1 MTVIE
6 RVDTTM
12 YALGGTRHFLV
23 ATAVIAAVSGCQ
35 RHPTPGEC
43 KAHAEAVA
51 QFVAALDRTPPLVAD
66 TTWAALHLTERGDLP
81 APAAPA
87 ARVPVVVVFADRVV
101 YQGTE
106 LTSPDELGLA
116 LQHAAAAKKPTVL
129 GLAIDR
135 ATPWRRVVDTFELA
149 ERRGFEQVDLYYAPP
164 AAAPSAPTTLDTSD
178 CELLG
183 HALDQKAANALAP
196 ALEAC
201 GCRADTAALEVSAWA
216 VLANHQPV
224 RALRIALDRA
234 GTIHAHPAAATWA
247 DVAPALQP
255 GAGWLTAR

>member
-1 MTVIE
+1 MTLIE

-12 YALGGTRHFLV
+12 YAPGGTRHFLV
-23 ATAVIAAVSGCQ
+23 ATALIAAISGCQ
-35 RHPTPGEC
+35 RRPTPVEC
-43 KAHAEAVA
+43 KAHADAVA

-66 TTWAALHLTERGDLP
+66 TTWAALHLPERADL
-81 APAAPA
+81 AGPA
-87 ARVPVVVVFADRVV
+87 ARVPVVAVFADRVV

-116 LQHAAAAKKPTVL
+116 LQHAAASTKPPVL

-135 ATPWRRVVDTFELA
+135 ATPWWRIVDTFELA
-149 ERRGFEQVDLYYAPP
+149 ERNHFEQVDLYYAPP
-164 AAAPSAPTTLDTSD
+164 TVAPSAQTTLDTSS

-183 HALDQKAANALAP
+183 RALDDKAANAIAP

-216 VLANHQPV
+216 VLANHQTV

-247 DVAPALQP
+247 EVAQTLQP

>member
-1 MTVIE
+1 MTLIE

-23 ATAVIAAVSGCQ
+23 ATALIAAVSGCQ
-35 RHPTPGEC
+35 RHPTPVEC
-43 KAHAEAVA
+43 KARVDAVA
-51 QFVAALDRTPPLVAD
+51 QFVATLDRTPPLVAD
-66 TTWAALHLTERGDLP
+66 TTWAALHLPERSDLP
-81 APAAPA
+81 APAA
-87 ARVPVVVVFADRVV
+87 RIPVVAVFADRMV

-106 LTSPDELGLA
+106 LTSLDELGLA
-116 LQHAAAAKKPTVL
+116 LQHAAAATKPPVL

-135 ATPWRRVVDTFELA
+135 ATSWQRVVDTFELA
-149 ERRGFEQVDLYYAPP
+149 ERRGFEQVELYYAPP
-164 AAAPSAPTTLDTSD
+164 AVAPSASTTLDTSD

-183 HALDQKAANALAP
+183 RALDEKAANAIAP

-216 VLANHQPV
+216 VLASHQTV
-224 RALRIALDRA
+224 RALRIALDRG

-247 DVAPALQP
+247 GVAPALHP

>member
-1 MTVIE
+1 MTLIE

-23 ATAVIAAVSGCQ
+23 ATALIAAISGCQ
-35 RHPTPGEC
+35 RRPTPVEC
-43 KAHAEAVA
+43 KARTDAVA
-51 QFVAALDRTPPLVAD
+51 QFVAALDRTPPLVTAN
-66 TTWAALHLTERGDLP
+66 TWAALHLAERTDLTTP
-81 APAAPA
+81 
-87 ARVPVVVVFADRVV
+87 ARVPVVAVFADRTV
-101 YQGTE
+101 YQGSE

-116 LQHAAAAKKPTVL
+116 LQQAAAATKVL

-135 ATPWRRVVDTFELA
+135 ATPWQRVVDTFELA
-149 ERRGFEQVDLYYAPP
+149 ERNHFEQVDLYYAPP
-164 AAAPSAPTTLDTSD
+164 AVVPSASATLDTSS

-183 HALDQKAANALAP
+183 RALDQKAADAIAP

-216 VLANHQPV
+216 VLANHQTV
-224 RALRIALDRA
+224 RALRIALDRM

-247 DVAPALQP
+247 EVAPTLQP

>member
-1 MTVIE
+1 MTLIE

-23 ATAVIAAVSGCQ
+23 ATALIAAISGCQ
-35 RHPTPGEC
+35 RRPTPVEC
-43 KAHAEAVA
+43 KAHADAVA
-51 QFVAALDRTPPLVAD
+51 QFIATLDRAPPVVAD
-66 TTWAALHLTERGDLP
+66 TTWAALQLPERSDLP
-81 APAAPA
+81 SPA
-87 ARVPVVVVFADRVV
+87 ARVPVVAVFADRLV
-101 YQGTE
+101 YQGSE

-116 LQHAAAAKKPTVL
+116 LQHAAAAAKPPVL

-135 ATPWRRVVDTFELA
+135 ATPWRRVVDTFEIA
-149 ERRGFEQVDLYYAPP
+149 ERQGFEQVELYYAPP
-164 AAAPSAPTTLDTSD
+164 ALAPSAPTTLDTSQCD
-178 CELLG
+178 LLG
-183 HALDQKAANALAP
+183 QALDHKAANAIAP

-224 RALRIALDRA
+224 RAVRIALDRT

-247 DVAPALQP
+247 EVAPAIQP

>member
-1 MTVIE
+1 MTLIE

-23 ATAVIAAVSGCQ
+23 ATALIAAISGCQ
-35 RHPTPGEC
+35 RRPTPVEC
-43 KAHAEAVA
+43 KARTDAVA
-51 QFVAALDRTPPLVAD
+51 QFVAALDRSPPLVAGN
-66 TTWAALHLTERGDLP
+66 TWAALHLAERTDLKS
-81 APAAPA
+81 PA
-87 ARVPVVVVFADRVV
+87 ARVPVVAVLPDRLV
-101 YQGTE
+101 YDGAA
-106 LTSPDELGLA
+106 LASPDELVLA
-116 LQHAAAAKKPTVL
+116 LQHAAGSAKVL

-135 ATPWRRVVDTFELA
+135 ATPWQRVVDTFELA
-149 ERRGFEQVDLYYAPP
+149 ERARFEQVDLYYAPP
-164 AAAPSAPTTLDTSD
+164 AVAPSAPATLDTSN

-183 HALDQKAANALAP
+183 RALDQKAADAIAP

-201 GCRADTAALEVSAWA
+201 GCRADTAALEVSAWS
-216 VLANHQPV
+216 VLANHQTV

-247 DVAPALQP
+247 EVAPTLQP